1 MYIKC
6 QTGSEVNMMSK
17 LDNQQSNPFTNLTK
31 AKLNVVKLFFKRL
44 GSLPCDV
51 WLDKIEIFM

>member
-17 LDNQQSNPFTNLTK
+17 LDDQLNPFTHLTK
-31 AKLNVVKLFFKRL
+31 AKLNVVKLFFKRI
-44 GSLPCDV
+44 GSLPYDV
-51 WLDKIEIFM
+51 